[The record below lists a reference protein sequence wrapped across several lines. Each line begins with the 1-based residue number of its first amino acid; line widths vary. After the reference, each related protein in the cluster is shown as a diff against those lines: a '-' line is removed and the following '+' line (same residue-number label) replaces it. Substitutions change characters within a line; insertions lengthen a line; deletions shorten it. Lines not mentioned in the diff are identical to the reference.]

1 MRWTIS
7 RQIAAGYAISLLF
20 VIALGG
26 TAYWASHEMLDAF
39 TQRRN
44 ATQIIL
50 SSDQLLTLLQ
60 DAENGQRGY
69 LLTGAE
75 PYLEPY
81 RSAVTRLPAAVE
93 NLRQLVEKSALGQ
106 DGLAEL
112 QTAVDDRLGELA
124 HTIDLKRTA
133 QESAALAVV
142 NQGVGKAAME
152 RIRERL
158 GAIKQ
163 AQVSEQT
170 ARNQEAQDASAFLL
184 DVLVVGILLSVIVMI
199 ISGVVTSRRILRPVE
214 EITAAARSVSEGD
227 LAVKLPE
234 TSKLEEIHALTR
246 SFGGMVTSLRQS
258 ASLSERLASGDLT
271 VEITPLSDRDVVG
284 KSQADMVTKLSELME
299 QVQRSGVQVNSS
311 AVQIAATS
319 KEQQSTA
326 GEMASTTT
334 EISAT
339 SKEIS
344 ATATELLKAAD
355 NMNEV
360 CQRLAGLAVDGKEG
374 LQRMDQV
381 MRQIIDAST
390 AITARFGEMN
400 DRAGT
405 ISSVVTTITKVADQ
419 TNLLSLNAAIE
430 AEKAGEYGR
439 GFSVVAAEI
448 RRLADQT
455 AASTLDIEQ
464 MVKEMLASVS
474 AGVMGMDKF
483 SEEVRRN
490 AHEVTD
496 VTRQIDGMIEQVQLL
511 APSVES
517 VYEGMRTQT
526 QGSAQI
532 SEALVQLG
540 DAARQTADAI
550 RDSNRAVEQ
559 LNEATGGLQKAV
571 ARFKLR

>member
-1 MRWTIS
+1 MRWTIN

-20 VIALGG
+20 VIALGV
-26 TAYWASHEMLDAF
+26 TAYWTSHQMLDAF
-39 TQRRN
+39 NQRRN
-44 ATQIIL
+44 ATQIIIA
-50 SSDQLLTLLQ
+50 SDQILNLVQ

-81 RSAVTRLPAAVE
+81 RSAVSRLPSA
-93 NLRQLVEKSALGQ
+93 LDTLKRLVEKSVIGQ
-106 DGLAEL
+106 EGVAELQMAVSDNLAEL
-112 QTAVDDRLGELA
+112 AR
-124 HTIDLKRTA
+124 TIDLRRA
-133 QESAALAVV
+133 SQDAAALQIV
-142 NQGVGKAAME
+142 NQGAGKEAME
-152 RIRERL
+152 RIRQRL
-158 GAIKQ
+158 DAIKQ
-163 AQVSEQT
+163 AQLNEQV
-170 ARNQEAQDASAFLL
+170 ARNDEAQGAAAFLL
-184 DVLVVGILLSVIVMI
+184 DVLAIGIPLSVGVMI
-199 ISGVVTSRRILRPVE
+199 FSGIVTSRRVLRPVE
-214 EITAAARSVSEGD
+214 EITEAARLVSEGD
-227 LAVKLPE
+227 LEVKLPE
-234 TSKLEEIHALTR
+234 KSKLEEIHALTR
-246 SFGGMVTSLRQS
+246 SFERMVASLRQS
-258 ASLSERLASGDLT
+258 ANLSERLASGDLT
-271 VEITPLSDRDVVG
+271 VEVKPLSDKDVVG
-284 KSQADMVTKLSELME
+284 KSQAGMVTKLSDLIE

-311 AVQIAATS
+311 AVQIAAAS
-319 KEQQSTA
+319 KQQQSTA
-326 GEMASTTT
+326 SEMASTTT

-339 SKEIS
+339 SREIS
-344 ATATELLKAAD
+344 VTAAELLKAAD

-360 CQRLAGLAVDGKEG
+360 CQRLVGLAVDGKEG

-381 MRQIIDAST
+381 MRHIIDASV

-405 ISSVVTTITKVADQ
+405 INSVVTTITKVADQ

-439 GFSVVAAEI
+439 GFSVVASEI

-571 ARFKLR
+571 SRFKLR

>member
-44 ATQIIL
+44 ATQIVMA
-50 SSDQLLTLLQ
+50 SDQLLALLQ
-60 DAENGQRGY
+60 DAESGQRGY

-81 RSAVTRLPAAVE
+81 RAAITRLPAAVD
-93 NLRQLVEKSALGQ
+93 NLKQLAEKSAHGQ

-112 QTAVDDRLGELA
+112 QSAVDDRLGELA
-124 HTIDLKRTA
+124 HTIDLKRAA
-133 QESAALAVV
+133 QDAAALAVV
-142 NQGVGKAAME
+142 NQGDGKIVME
-152 RIRERL
+152 RIRERI
-158 GAIKQ
+158 ASIKQ
-163 AQVSEQT
+163 AQLNEQA
-170 ARNQEAQDASAFLL
+170 ARNQEAQDASSFLL
-184 DVLVVGILLSVIVMI
+184 DVLVIGIPLSVIVMI
-199 ISGVVTSRRILRPVE
+199 VSGVVTSHRILRPVG

-234 TSKLEEIHALTR
+234 SSKLEEIHALTR
-246 SFGGMVTSLRQS
+246 SFGGMVESLRQS

-284 KSQADMVTKLSELME
+284 KSQADMVMKLSELME
-299 QVQRSGVQVNSS
+299 QVQRSGVQANSS

-344 ATATELLKAAD
+344 ATANELLKAAD

-360 CQRLAGLAVDGKEG
+360 CQRLAGLAVDGKDG

-381 MRQIIDAST
+381 MRHIIDASA

-490 AHEVTD
+490 AQEVTD

-540 DAARQTADAI
+540 DAARQTSDAI

-571 ARFKLR
+571 SRFKLR